1 MNAKP
6 PVERNAVMEVL
17 VQTRISIVATI
28 ATAILCCGVYPVIVW
43 GLGQAIFPRQA
54 NGSLLKDASGNII
67 GSRLIG
73 QAFTLPK
80 YFHPRPSAAGSGY
93 DPTST
98 GGTNLGPTSDKL
110 INGVHG
116 QTNPANNF
124 DGVADLVKAYRT
136 ENSLA
141 ADAPVPADAVTRSA
155 SGCDPHI
162 SVANALLQ
170 APRVAKAR
178 NLTVDQVKALID
190 QNTDGPDLG
199 FLGEKGVNVLSLNLA
214 LDESK

>member
-1 MNAKP
+1 MNTKA
-6 PVERNAVMEVL
+6 PVERGAVKEVL
-17 VQTRISIVATI
+17 VQLWISIVATI

-43 GLGQAIFPRQA
+43 GLGQALFSKQA
-54 NGSLLKDASGNII
+54 NGSLMTNSAGNVV

-73 QAFTLPK
+73 QSFTLPQ
-80 YFHPRPSAAGSGY
+80 YFHPRPSSSGY

-116 QTNPANNF
+116 QANASNNF

-136 ENSLA
+136 ENELP
-141 ADAPVPADAVTRSA
+141 ADALVPADAVTRSA

-162 SVANALLQ
+162 SVANAMLQ

-178 NLTVDQVKALID
+178 NLTVDEVRGLID
-190 QNTDGPDLG
+190 DNTDGPDLG

-214 LDESK
+214 LDERK